1 VAVSLSSIYQDVNS
15 NGHIMYTEFVAA
27 TLEAHGHIEEER
39 VAEAFD
45 RLDSDDTGFISKDNL
60 REILGKDANATE
72 IDQLISEF
80 DSDNDGQLSYK
91 EFLVMFRQRTSK
103 LLHQVAHLDSTDLEG
118 AENLIG
124 LDAKI
129 PGGRFDSTVDE
140 KLKS

>member
-1 VAVSLSSIYQDVNS
+1 
-15 NGHIMYTEFVAA
+15 MYTEFVAA

>member
-1 VAVSLSSIYQDVNS
+1 
-15 NGHIMYTEFVAA
+15 MYTEFVAA

-60 REILGKDANATE
+60 REILGKDAEAKE
-72 IDQLISEF
+72 IDRLISEF

-103 LLHQVAHLDSTDLEG
+103 LVQQVAHLDASTDLEG

-140 KLKS
+140 KLKTLV